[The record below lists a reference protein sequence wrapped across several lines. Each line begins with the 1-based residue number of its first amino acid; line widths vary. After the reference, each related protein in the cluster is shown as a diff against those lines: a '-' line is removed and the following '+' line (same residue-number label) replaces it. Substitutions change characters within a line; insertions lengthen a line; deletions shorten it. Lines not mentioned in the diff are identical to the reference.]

1 MARILLI
8 RLIGILVLTVYSVK
22 LALNISYKAI
32 LQLYTTTKRNSSQ
45 MAKLVLELI
54 NISHSDRYFYLL
66 LLSGREFQ

>member
-32 LQLYTTTKRNSSQ
+32 LQLYTTKKETLVKWQNSYWS
-45 MAKLVLELI
+45 
-54 NISHSDRYFYLL
+54 
-66 LLSGREFQ
+66 

>member
-54 NISHSDRYFYLL
+54 NISHSDQYFYLL

>member
-45 MAKLVLELI
+45 MAKLLLELI
-54 NISHSDRYFYLL
+54 NI
-66 LLSGREFQ
+66 LSFRSVFLFVIVIWS